1 MSPPRPQASIW
12 AIARVGSD
20 PSARL
25 SSAMTSSPWRAANG
39 ATVVIQRT
47 AGLERISMRLNHRR
61 PAMERAWVLPLSL
74 KGRTASSSENDDWS
88 IAWAWR
94 IRYTVTRAM
103 FPTEGLRAP
112 VEGSR
117 RSLLLVG
124 FFERNRLEL
133 AAKGIDLSRL
143 PPGQYATE
151 RFPVL
156 TVGDVPHYRSPDDW
170 SLEITGLVESPLSLG
185 FDELCAMTAVTMTAD
200 IHCVTK
206 WSKFDTTWTGV
217 RLSDLLD
224 LAGVRPDAT
233 HVIQHAEYGYSTN
246 LALEQVRQPDVLV
259 AYAYE
264 GQPLDPEHGAPVRTV
279 VPHRYF
285 WKSAKWLRALEVTDE
300 DHPGFWEENGYHN
313 DGDPFGEQRHSA
325 G

>member
-1 MSPPRPQASIW
+1 
-12 AIARVGSD
+12 
-20 PSARL
+20 
-25 SSAMTSSPWRAANG
+25 
-39 ATVVIQRT
+39 
-47 AGLERISMRLNHRR
+47 
-61 PAMERAWVLPLSL
+61 
-74 KGRTASSSENDDWS
+74 
-88 IAWAWR
+88 
-94 IRYTVTRAM
+94 
-103 FPTEGLRAP
+103 
-112 VEGSR
+112 
-117 RSLLLVG
+117 VG

-156 TVGDVPHYRSPDDW
+156 TVGDVPQYRSLDDW

-185 FDELCAMTAVTMTAD
+185 FDELCAMTPVTMTAD

-300 DHPGFWEENGYHN
+300 DRPGFWEENGYHN
-313 DGDPFGEQRHSA
+313 DGDPFGEQRYSA